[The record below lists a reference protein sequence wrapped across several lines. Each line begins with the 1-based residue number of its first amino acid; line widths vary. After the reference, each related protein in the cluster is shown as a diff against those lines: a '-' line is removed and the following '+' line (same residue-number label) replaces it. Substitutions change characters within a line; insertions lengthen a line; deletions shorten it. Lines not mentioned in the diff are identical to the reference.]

1 MEQRRSRPTQARST
15 ATSAEAGA
23 KAELRKAR
31 FLRLDAK
38 SRPER
43 LNNEWVHKK
52 KFQWQGLILSID
64 FLVDKILESYSLYG
78 GVNRME
84 TENFPN
90 RENIVAVL
98 NDLQWLIFPG
108 FKTAD
113 ILNEENLRFETG
125 LRVNRVIALLTSEI
139 KKAMVYI
146 TNQSACSKNIHNSHC
161 FELAEKTAVAL
172 TGALPELRKAINLDA
187 QALLNG
193 DPAAK
198 TIEEIILSY
207 PGLEAILV
215 HRLAHFLFEK
225 GVPIIPRMMSEYI
238 HGKKGIDIH
247 PGAKIGSSF
256 FIDHGTG
263 IVIGETTKIGNNV
276 KLYQGVTLGAL
287 SVQKELMNKKRH
299 PTIEDDVTIYSGAT
313 ILGGET
319 VIGKGCII
327 GGNTW
332 ITKSVPAGTTVIQK
346 K

>member
-43 LNNEWVHKK
+43 LNNEWVHEK

-172 TGALPELRKAINLDA
+172 TGL
-187 QALLNG
+187 
-193 DPAAK
+193 
-198 TIEEIILSY
+198 
-207 PGLEAILV
+207 
-215 HRLAHFLFEK
+215 
-225 GVPIIPRMMSEYI
+225 
-238 HGKKGIDIH
+238 
-247 PGAKIGSSF
+247 
-256 FIDHGTG
+256 
-263 IVIGETTKIGNNV
+263 
-276 KLYQGVTLGAL
+276 
-287 SVQKELMNKKRH
+287 
-299 PTIEDDVTIYSGAT
+299 
-313 ILGGET
+313 
-319 VIGKGCII
+319 
-327 GGNTW
+327 
-332 ITKSVPAGTTVIQK
+332 AGTAQSDK
-346 K
+346 S